1 MSIDKSLTRPLIDLL
16 NQQDKLGNDKIEA
29 AFAEVPR
36 HVFIPK
42 ATLDDVYADKSI
54 VLQYD
59 DNDEALSSSIMPSML
74 AQLLDQLALE
84 PGQNVLEIGA
94 GSGYFAALLR
104 HVLGE
109 SSTVTSIEIDRE
121 MVKVAT
127 KNLQKLGFRNIN
139 IVHSDGANGYAPRA
153 SYDRIVSTVGVWD
166 IPDMW
171 IQQLK
176 PNGRL
181 VVPIWLDGLQVIATF
196 IKQGEHMLISDWNSS
211 GAFVY
216 MRGIA
221 SGPKVSKRVGS
232 TSLRLYA
239 DDIKNIDT
247 IALHSLLSEDHD
259 YCHLSKILANE
270 EYWYGALPYLM
281 LREPKDAVFAL
292 YSVMD
297 NQKAYGLDGEG
308 FAFLT
313 AGSACFVPYFGLGN
327 THCYAGADAFLTVED
342 LLNQWDAEG
351 RPGLDRL
358 RLGLYPRPGSRPQI
372 ETGKLYERHSHYLH
386 VWLNTDPQSDQ

>member
-1 MSIDKSLTRPLIDLL
+1 MSIDKSLTGPLIDILK
-16 NQQDKLGNDKIEA
+16 QQNKLADTRIEA
-29 AFAEVPR
+29 AFADVPR
-36 HVFIPK
+36 HIFVPNADPK
-42 ATLDDVYADKSI
+42 DIYADKSI

-59 DNDEALSSSIMPSML
+59 ETGEALSSSIMPSML
-74 AQLLDQLALE
+74 AQMLDQLALE

-104 HVLGE
+104 HVLGD

-121 MVKVAT
+121 MVNIASD
-127 KNLQKLGFRNIN
+127 NLQKLGFRNIN

-166 IPDMW
+166 IPTTW

-181 VVPIWLDGLQVIATF
+181 IVPIWLDGLQVIATF
-196 IKQGEHMLISDWNSS
+196 VKEREDVLVSELNAA

-221 SGPKVSKRVGS
+221 AAPQVSKRVGS

-239 DDIKNIDT
+239 DDIKEIDT
-247 IALHSLLSEDHD
+247 VALHALLSEDHD
-259 YCHLSKILANE
+259 FCHLSKSLASE
-270 EYWYGALPYLM
+270 EYWYGVLPYIM
-281 LREPKDAVFAL
+281 LSEPKDTVFAV

-297 NQKAYGLDGEG
+297 NQKAYGIDGEG
-308 FAFLT
+308 FAILA

-327 THCYAGADAFLTVED
+327 THCFAGADAFLTVEEQMD
-342 LLNQWDAEG
+342 AWDAAG
-351 RPGLDRL
+351 RPGIDRL
-358 RLGLYPRPGSRPQI
+358 RLRLHPRIGTRPKI
-372 ETGKLYERHSHYLH
+372 TEGKLYERRNHILH
-386 VWLNTDPQSDQ
+386 VWLAQDE